1 MSHPIGIR
9 FRSPY
14 STTLEGLTHTKNLA
28 IYGTL
33 STTHS
38 NTQQHT
44 ATYSKTQQHTATHSN
59 TQQHTATHSNAQ
71 QRTATHSNAQQ
82 HTAMHSNTQLHM
94 RKLLAIYGTTISKF
108 D

>member
-1 MSHPIGIR
+1 MSAMSHPIGIR

-59 TQQHTATHSNAQ
+59 TQQHTATHSN
-71 QRTATHSNAQQ
+71 TLQ
-82 HTAMHSNTQLHM
+82 HLQHLQLKESSCNTCN
-94 RKLLAIYGTTISKF
+94 
-108 D
+108 